1 MAPAGYL
8 QLPGSRNFHRRSR
21 PEPAT
26 RPLKAFKVATG
37 RSQLACRSTR
47 RLHELQGP
55 HAGVEAHAAGPT
67 HFKKFSSIRSEGSF
81 NKFSSI

>member
-8 QLPGSRNFHRRSR
+8 QLPGSRNLHRRSK
-21 PEPAT
+21 PETAN
-26 RPLKAFKVATG
+26 RPLKAFKAATG

-55 HAGVEAHAAGPT
+55 HGGVEAHAAGPT
-67 HFKKFSSIRSEGSF
+67 HFKKFSSIKSEGSF
-81 NKFSSI
+81 KKFSSI